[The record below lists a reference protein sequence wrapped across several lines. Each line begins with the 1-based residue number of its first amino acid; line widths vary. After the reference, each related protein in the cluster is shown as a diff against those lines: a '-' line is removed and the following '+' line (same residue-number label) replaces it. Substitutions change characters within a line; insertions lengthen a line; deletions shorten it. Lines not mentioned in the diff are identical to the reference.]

1 MTPPKSPF
9 MDKTTIA
16 PVQHKGASLYKS
28 PAFGKIQ
35 AVLFEIAEQGQD
47 TAQLAQSVNKLCAVL
62 LENIAVPPTFPL
74 DSAFGK
80 SFAFKTHLALIQHI
94 NRHLLHTTRERR
106 TIVNMLTKELIIK
119 IKEQPSDMVEK
130 NKYLFLLWILKFP
143 LIEHAVRKKMVQYKE
158 DLYQGSFAIL
168 LRCIERCNPERAE
181 SFDAYFA
188 KALFWNIPRLF
199 WQIKNE
205 KEILMDDRGMDQ
217 NRECTEILSNSSG
230 NFPGDGREEKKE
242 IVDNLLR
249 EWWQSVKAGVAL
261 LTGKTEF
268 TLDAIQKAFFILQTA
283 RQRKSNVWEHAR
295 VHELLAG
302 LDPQAVAVDPATF
315 IRNITLI
322 YVTVCLLKQGKKQA
336 QVARELHLSRERI
349 RQYVQ
354 FWIKPHLK
362 SKTGKIS
369 LSTARHAVVTSYQH
383 AKKQFRQAR
392 GLLLKFFAEDQSVTP
407 LPLVTKVTPN
417 KNIKLF
423 KLNIRFPKRLVVPG
437 QVVRISAEVYGKEN
451 RLIFRT
457 FSHQERIG
465 WCLVHWD
472 ARQQRLVSS
481 TNKTTVTVIPFTLSE
496 TQLQNQIYRHFV
508 KAVRR
513 GIAVDPPETKLKIKT
528 AVKYPY
534 IATTIFG
541 KSSPLFLNLTNTY
554 YLMSIIGV
562 QMDGAEKSLLAK
574 FEAVGK
580 EGHVEYKHITL
591 TGTDLWHYRALAARK
606 DANGNLHFFHQRE
619 RHVPVHFQYGYG
631 EAAR

>member
-1 MTPPKSPF
+1 MALSKSPF
-9 MDKTTIA
+9 KNITTMA
-16 PVQHKGASLYKS
+16 SVSHKASLYKS
-28 PAFGKIQ
+28 PALGKIQ
-35 AVLFEIAEQGQD
+35 AVLFEIAQQGQD
-47 TAQLAQSVNKLCAVL
+47 MAQSVNKLCSVL
-62 LENIAVPPTFPL
+62 LENIAVPTSAPL

-80 SFAFKTHLALIQHI
+80 SFAFKTHLALIQYI
-94 NRHLLHTTRERR
+94 NRYLLQTTRERR
-106 TIVNMLTKELIIK
+106 TIVTMLTKALILK
-119 IKEQPSDMVEK
+119 IRERQNDIVEK
-130 NKYLFLLWILKFP
+130 NKYLLLLWILKFP
-143 LIEHAVRKKMVQYKE
+143 LIEHAVRRKMIQYKE

-217 NRECTEILSNSSG
+217 NRERTEIISDSSAHSPAEG
-230 NFPGDGREEKKE
+230 KEEKKE
-242 IVDNLLR
+242 ILDNLLR
-249 EWWQSVKAGVAL
+249 EWWHKAKSGVAL

-268 TLDAIQKAFFILQTA
+268 TLATIQETFFILQTA
-283 RQRKSNVWEHAR
+283 RQKKSNLWEHAR
-295 VHELLAG
+295 VNDLLAARASH
-302 LDPQAVAVDPATF
+302 PSVEEPVEF
-315 IRNITLI
+315 IRTITLI
-322 YVTVCLLKQGKKQA
+322 YITYCLLKQGKKQA
-336 QVARELHLSRERI
+336 QIGRELQLSRERI

-362 SKTGKIS
+362 SKTGNIS
-369 LSTARHAVVTSYQH
+369 LSTARHVVVKSYQH
-383 AKKQFRQAR
+383 AKKQLRQAR
-392 GLLLKFFAEDQSVTP
+392 ALLLKFFTADQSLTP
-407 LPLVTKVTPN
+407 PPLLTKVTPN
-417 KNIKLF
+417 RNIKLF
-423 KLNIRFPKRLVVPG
+423 KLNIRFPKKIVVQG
-437 QVVRISAEVYGKEN
+437 QVVRITAEVYGKEN

-457 FSHQERIG
+457 FSHNERIG

-472 ARQQRLVSS
+472 AKQQRLVSS
-481 TNKTTVTVIPFTLSE
+481 TNKTTVTVIPFTLPE

-541 KSSPLFLNLTNTY
+541 KSSPLFLNLTNTS

-562 QMDGAEKSLLAK
+562 QVDGAEKSLLAK
-574 FEAVGK
+574 FEAVEK

-591 TGTDLWHYRALAARK
+591 AGKDLWHYRALAAKK
-606 DANGNLHFFHQRE
+606 DANGKVQFYHPRE
-619 RHVPVHFQYGYG
+619 KNVPVRFQYEFD
-631 EAAR
+631 EATR